1 MRGLALMALAVAVV
15 GSPGAGRSQPAGTA
29 PSGGKIV
36 FTRTVDASREDRRE
50 LHVMN
55 ADGSGLRKLTRGV
68 SDDTDPVW
76 APDGRRIAFV
86 SQRPRSPKVWTFNIY
101 LVNSNGGA
109 VRRLTDSRWS
119 DSPVWSPDGSRIA
132 FIRRFPHPPG
142 NQVGST
148 TPEIF
153 VMNADGSG
161 ERRLT
166 RNKLHEFSLGWS
178 RSGKL
183 AFARGPGLDNTA
195 AQIFVMNPDGS
206 GLQRLT
212 RNRFYQAEAHWS
224 PNGQQ
229 IAFVRSSRNPLRSS
243 VWVMNADGSGQR
255 RLTPTFRADPDGIG
269 LAWSPDGSK
278 IALNWGSRPGI
289 YTMNAD
295 GSGLRR
301 VTRREVGLPTW
312 SPDSRRIAFHRWP
325 AIYVANADGTGQRR
339 LLPRPG
345 ARLSAHGENWSPVWS
360 P

>member
-1 MRGLALMALAVAVV
+1 MAVAVTV
-15 GSPGAGRSQPAGTA
+15 VVSPGAGRSQPAGA
-29 PSGGKIV
+29 AQSEGRIA

-55 ADGSGLRKLTRGV
+55 AGGSGIRKLTRGV

-86 SQRPRSPKVWTFNIY
+86 SQRPRSQTVRRFNIY
-101 LVNSNGGA
+101 LVNPNGGA

-166 RNKLHEFSLGWS
+166 RNKLHESSLGWS
-178 RSGKL
+178 RTGKL
-183 AFARGPGLDNTA
+183 AFARGPGLDNTF

-212 RNRFYQAEAHWS
+212 RNRFYEAEVRWS

-229 IAFVRSSRNPLRSS
+229 IAFVRASRTRLRSA

-255 RLTPTFRADPDGIG
+255 RLTAAFRADPDTVG
-269 LAWSPDGSK
+269 LAWSPDGSR
-278 IALNWGSRPGI
+278 IALNWGSLSRPGI

-301 VTRREVGLPTW
+301 VTRMEAGLPTW
-312 SPDSRRIAFHRWP
+312 SPDSRRLAFHRWP

-339 LLPRPG
+339 LVPRPG
-345 ARLSAHGENWSPVWS
+345 ARLSAGGENWSPVWS